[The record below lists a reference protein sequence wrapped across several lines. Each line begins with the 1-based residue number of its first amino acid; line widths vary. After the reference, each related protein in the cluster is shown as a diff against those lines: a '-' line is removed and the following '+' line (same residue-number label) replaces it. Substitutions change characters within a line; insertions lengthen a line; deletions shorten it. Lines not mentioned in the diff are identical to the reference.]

1 MSRIPRSGHRA
12 ALTSQAKKGKI
23 MMAACA
29 HHARNASPLIAGR
42 RGLGVRIWA
51 GYAALAPLDLCK
63 RRGDVLY
70 RKGVRDMYRHALWL
84 RELGLS
90 DSAEPICAPR
100 RGRVGAV

>member
-1 MSRIPRSGHRA
+1 MV
-12 ALTSQAKKGKI
+12 
-23 MMAACA
+23 AACA
-29 HHARNASPLIAGR
+29 HHARNASPPLVAGR
-42 RGLGVRIWA
+42 HRLGVRIQA
-51 GYAALAPLDLCK
+51 GYAPLTPLDLCQ

-90 DSAEPICAPR
+90 DSAESICAPR